1 MAYIPKKKKKKSKGS
16 STPATD
22 QPQIVRVRLPR
33 GNQTIG
39 QVETRLGGGR
49 MRVRCYDGHTRVC
62 KIPGGLK
69 RGLWV
74 RPDDTVLVEPWE
86 FGGDEKGNVIY
97 KYRPAQV
104 EWLRKRGHIKEVTV
118 DLEEF

>member
-1 MAYIPKKKKKKSKGS
+1 MKKPFTNKKKKKGY
-16 STPATD
+16 AVQ
-22 QPQIVRVRLPR
+22 QPQIVRVKLPR
-33 GNQTIG
+33 GNETIG
-39 QVETRLGGGR
+39 YVENRLGSGR

-62 KIPGGLK
+62 RIPGSKK

-74 RPDDTVLVEPWE
+74 REGNYVLVIPWE
-86 FGGDEKGNVIY
+86 YGGNEKGDVVY

-104 EWLRKRGHIKEVTV
+104 SWLKKHGHIKEVTV

>member
-1 MAYIPKKKKKKSKGS
+1 MAPAQNNKKKSF
-16 STPATD
+16 TPEE
-22 QPQIVRVRLPR
+22 PQVLRVRLPR
-33 GNQTIG
+33 GKQAIG
-39 QVETRLGGGR
+39 VVESRLGGGR

-62 KIPGGLK
+62 RIPGGLK

-74 RPDDTVLVEPWE
+74 RDSDTVLVEPWE
-86 FGGDEKGNVIY
+86 YGGDEKGDVIY

-104 EWLRKRGHIKEVTV
+104 DWLRRKGYIQDVTI

>member
-1 MAYIPKKKKKKSKGS
+1 MPPFKKKKNNKKKGKYTP
-16 STPATD
+16 STE
-22 QPQIVRVRLPR
+22 QPEIMRVRLPR
-33 GNQTIG
+33 GKQSIG
-39 QVETRLGGGR
+39 FVETRLGGGR

-62 KIPGGLK
+62 KIPGGLR

-74 RPDDTVLVEPWE
+74 RAGDYVLVEPWE
-86 FGGDEKGNVIY
+86 YGGHEKGDVIY

-104 EWLRKRGHIKEVTV
+104 QWLKRKGHIKEITI